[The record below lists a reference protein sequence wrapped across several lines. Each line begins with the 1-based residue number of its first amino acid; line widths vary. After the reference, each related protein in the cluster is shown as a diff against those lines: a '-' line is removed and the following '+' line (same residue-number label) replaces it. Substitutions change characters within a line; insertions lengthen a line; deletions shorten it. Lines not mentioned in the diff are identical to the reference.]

1 MDDVIANVMKETES
15 LGEILDYS
23 GCTSTDLVCLNFKV
37 PMRLR
42 QQFKIYA
49 ARHNMTM
56 TELLLRLIDDCLTSG
71 GTRGLPSAL
80 IKQEIKK

>member
-1 MDDVIANVMKETES
+1 MDDVIANVVKGTES
-15 LGEILDYS
+15 FGEVFENA

-56 TELLLRLIDDCLTSG
+56 TELLMRLINDCLA
-71 GTRGLPSAL
+71 P
-80 IKQEIKK
+80 